1 VLRVVVGAFCAAS
14 DLPRG
19 PDVPLAARI
28 VVRMATFSEDLRGR
42 SDDELVALLLRR
54 PDLASPS
61 PSTLSSLA
69 ARATSRASLERAL
82 GSVDAV
88 VLQVVEAV
96 VALHDDAAPVTA
108 DRVAQAVA
116 VRSDADRELVDAA
129 LDRAVSLLL
138 VRLDDQPA
146 TGSTAGRGL
155 LAAPGLA
162 ELLGPY
168 PAGLPPA
175 GTVSARPA
183 STGRTAGGTPAPAG
197 PLVLDDVLAD
207 APPGARQVLDALT
220 WGPPVGLLPAVRT
233 PARDAVQWLLTHGLL
248 SPGDARHVLLPRDV
262 ALALRSGRTHAQL
275 HRPPATASDVRHPL
289 ELVAGESAMAAQ
301 RTVRL
306 VATLVRTWEIDPAP
320 VLRTGGLGVRELRKL
335 AAQLETDETD
345 TAFVVE
351 LAGAAGLVADDR
363 EEVPTFAP
371 TLAVDE
377 WLGAE
382 LSVRWALL
390 ARTWL
395 TTTRTAWMVG
405 SRDDRGTV
413 RAALDPELTRPWAPR
428 LRASVL
434 GVLADA
440 GPGAA
445 LTATQ
450 VSEQLAWRT
459 PRALPPAAAVAATL
473 REAGF
478 LGVVAA
484 GALSAAGRA
493 LLPDLRPLDE
503 IAATAVT
510 GDGRRGRSAASS
522 AARADAHPDAD
533 DVAQAL
539 RAGLA
544 DAVDEILLQGDLTG
558 VVPGRPS
565 PELEALIERAARV
578 ESRGGALTVR
588 FTPESVRAAL
598 DAGTTADELLADLAA
613 HSRGAVPQP
622 LDYLVRDAARRHGRL
637 RAGAASSYVRAED
650 PALLAGLVEDPRLAA
665 LGLVR
670 LAPTVL
676 AAQVSTRELLAAL
689 RERGLAP
696 VAEGPDGQIVHAERV
711 IRRVTRRPR
720 RGLVTPPDDAS
731 HSTVAR
737 AARIAALVPELRR
750 AELAQQADR
759 EAQLADRE
767 AHRIAAQTRAHEA
780 DAAATAARAAR
791 LGVADEDATGSST
804 TDLDQDTSAGGRAR
818 TVGAGSGGGDSHR
831 GGARRT
837 TPETSGGTADP
848 VAALGLLREAV
859 EDRTDVWLELV
870 DAHGVPQRRRVRPLR
885 LEAGRLRALDPAR
898 DSELTV
904 AVHRIASVARVE
916 PDPLDPDQGDA

>member
-1 VLRVVVGAFCAAS
+1 
-14 DLPRG
+14 
-19 PDVPLAARI
+19 
-28 VVRMATFSEDLRGR
+28 MATFSEDLRGR

-116 VRSDADRELVDAA
+116 ADSDADRELVAAA
-129 LDRAVSLLL
+129 LERAVSLLL
-138 VRLDDQPA
+138 VRLDDQPT
-146 TGSTAGRGL
+146 TGSTEGRGL

-168 PAGLPPA
+168 PAGLPPVGIRSG
-175 GTVSARPA
+175 GTA
-183 STGRTAGGTPAPAG
+183 STGRPAVGTPTSDG
-197 PLVLDDVLAD
+197 PPVLDDVLAD
-207 APPGARQVLDALT
+207 APPGARQVLDALR

-248 SPGDARHVLLPRDV
+248 SPGDTRHVLLPRDV
-262 ALALRSGRTHAQL
+262 ALGLRSGRTHAEL
-275 HRPPATASDVRHPL
+275 HRPPAAPSEVRHPP
-289 ELVAGESAMAAQ
+289 ELVAGESAMTAQ

-306 VATLVRTWEIDPAP
+306 VATLVRTWEIEPAP

-335 AAQLETDETD
+335 AAQLEAEETD

-363 EEVPTFAP
+363 EEIPSFAP
-371 TLAVDE
+371 TLAVDD
-377 WLGAE
+377 WLAAE
-382 LSVRWALL
+382 LPVRWALL

-405 SRDDRGTV
+405 TRDDRGTV

-445 LTATQ
+445 LTAAQ

-459 PRALPPAAAVAATL
+459 PRALPPPAAVAATL
-473 REAGF
+473 REAAF

-493 LLPDLRPLDE
+493 LLRD
-503 IAATAVT
+503 
-510 GDGRRGRSAASS
+510 RSE
-522 AARADAHPDAD
+522 AHPEAD
-533 DVAQAL
+533 DVAAAL
-539 RAGLA
+539 RAGLTN
-544 DAVDEILLQGDLTG
+544 AVDEILLQGDLTG

-613 HSRGAVPQP
+613 HSRGGVPQP

-650 PALLAGLVEDPRLAA
+650 PALLAGLVEDPRLAS

-731 HSTVAR
+731 HSAVAR

-750 AELAQQADR
+750 AELAQQADLA
-759 EAQLADRE
+759 AQLADRE
-767 AHRIAAQTRAHEA
+767 AHRIAAQSRAAEA
-780 DAAATAARAAR
+780 DAAAVAARAAR
-791 LGVADEDATGSST
+791 PGVAGEPAAGSRAADDVPDESV
-804 TDLDQDTSAGGRAR
+804 GGRAR
-818 TVGAGSGGGDSHR
+818 AVSAGSGGGVGPR

-837 TPETSGGTADP
+837 TPRTPGTSGGTADP

-916 PDPLDPDQGDA
+916 PDPLDPTEETHD

>member
-1 VLRVVVGAFCAAS
+1 
-14 DLPRG
+14 
-19 PDVPLAARI
+19 
-28 VVRMATFSEDLRGR
+28 MATFSEDLRSR
-42 SDDELVALLLRR
+42 SDDELVALLRRR

-96 VALHDDAAPVTA
+96 VALHDDAIPVTA
-108 DRVAQAVA
+108 DRVAQAVGA
-116 VRSDADRELVDAA
+116 HSDDDRHLVDTA
-129 LDRAVSLLL
+129 LARAVGLLL
-138 VRLDDQPA
+138 VRLDDEPA
-146 TGSTAGRGL
+146 AAATTGRGL
-155 LAAPGLA
+155 LAAPGVA

-175 GTVSARPA
+175 GTV
-183 STGRTAGGTPAPAG
+183 AGGPTLASRSAAPTPTLPV
-197 PLVLDDVLAD
+197 PLVLEDVLAE
-207 APPGARQVLDALT
+207 APSGARQVLDALM

-248 SPGDARHVLLPRDV
+248 SPGDARHVLLPRAV
-262 ALALRSGRTHAQL
+262 ALALRSGRTHAEL
-275 HRPPATASDVRHPL
+275 HRPPAAPSDVRHPL
-289 ELVAGESAMAAQ
+289 ELVAGEAAMAAQ
-301 RTVRL
+301 RIVRL
-306 VATLVRTWEIDPAP
+306 VATLVRTWEIEPAP

-335 AAQLETDETD
+335 AAELDTQEAD

-363 EEVPTFAP
+363 EEIPSFAP
-371 TLAVDE
+371 TLAVDD
-377 WLGAE
+377 WLSAE

-405 SRDDRGTV
+405 TRNDRGTV

-440 GPGAA
+440 APGAA
-445 LTATQ
+445 LTAAQ

-473 REAGF
+473 REAGL

-484 GALSAAGRA
+484 GALSPAGRA
-493 LLPDLRPLDE
+493 LIPDLRSLD
-503 IAATAVT
+503 AAVATA
-510 GDGRRGRSAASS
+510 GSGNGRLGRPAPSS
-522 AARADAHPDAD
+522 SARADAQPAVD
-533 DVAQAL
+533 DVAAAL

-544 DAVDEILLQGDLTG
+544 DAVDEIMLQGDLTG

-565 PELEALIERAARV
+565 PALEALLERAARV

-598 DAGTTADELLADLAA
+598 DAGTTADELLTDLAA

-622 LDYLVRDAARRHGRL
+622 LEYLVRDAARRHGRL

-650 PALLAGLVEDPRLAA
+650 PALLAGLVEDPQLAA
-665 LGLVR
+665 FGLVR

-696 VAEGPDGQIVHAERV
+696 VAEGLDGQIVHAERV

-720 RGLVTPPDDAS
+720 RGLVTSPDDAS
-731 HSTVAR
+731 HSAAAR

-750 AELAQQADR
+750 AELTQQADL
-759 EAQLADRE
+759 AAHLADRE
-767 AHRIAAQTRAHEA
+767 AHRVAARSRAGDA
-780 DAAATAARAAR
+780 DAAATVARAAGR
-791 LGVADEDATGSST
+791 GAAADDTAGPST
-804 TDLDQDTSAGGRAR
+804 AGMDQHTSAAGHARALDGDRR
-818 TVGAGSGGGDSHR
+818 TGVGHR
-831 GGARRT
+831 PPARRT
-837 TPETSGGTADP
+837 TPASSATSAGTADP
-848 VAALGLLREAV
+848 VAALGLLREAL

-870 DAHGVPQRRRVRPLR
+870 DAHGSPQRRRVRPLR

-904 AVHRIASVARVE
+904 AVHRIASVTRVE
-916 PDPLDPDQGDA
+916 PDPLDPTEETHD

>member
-1 VLRVVVGAFCAAS
+1 
-14 DLPRG
+14 
-19 PDVPLAARI
+19 
-28 VVRMATFSEDLRGR
+28 MATFSEDLRSR

-96 VALHDDAAPVTA
+96 VALHDDDVPLTA
-108 DRVAQAVA
+108 DSVARAVGA
-116 VRSDADRELVDAA
+116 SSDADRELVDAA
-129 LDRAVSLLL
+129 LARAVSLLL
-138 VRLDDQPA
+138 VRLDDEPV

-168 PAGLPPA
+168 PAGLPPV
-175 GTVSARPA
+175 GTVAGGPA
-183 STGRTAGGTPAPAG
+183 SAARGSGATPAQPA
-197 PLVLDDVLAD
+197 PLVLDDALAD
-207 APPGARQVLDALT
+207 APPGARQVLDALM
-220 WGPPVGLLPAVRT
+220 WGPPVGLLPAPRT

-248 SPGDARHVLLPRDV
+248 IPGDSRHVLLPREV
-262 ALALRSGRTHAQL
+262 ALTLRSGRTHAEL
-275 HRPPATASDVRHPL
+275 HRPPAAPADVRHPL

-306 VATLVRTWEIDPAP
+306 VASLVRTWEIEPAP

-335 AAQLETDETD
+335 AAQLETEEAD

-363 EEVPTFAP
+363 EEVPSFAP
-371 TLAVDE
+371 TLAVDD
-377 WLGAE
+377 WLTAE

-405 SRDDRGTV
+405 TRDDRGTV

-440 GPGAA
+440 EPGAA
-445 LTATQ
+445 LTVAQ

-473 REAGF
+473 HEAGF

-484 GALSAAGRA
+484 GALSPAGRA

-503 IAATAVT
+503 IATTASSRT
-510 GDGRRGRSAASS
+510 GRRARPATSAAVG
-522 AARADAHPDAD
+522 AHAQPDAD
-533 DVAQAL
+533 DVAAAL

-613 HSRGAVPQP
+613 HSRGGIPQP

-720 RGLVTPPDDAS
+720 RGLVTPPDDAAQS
-731 HSTVAR
+731 AVAR
-737 AARIAALVPELRR
+737 AARVAALVPELRR
-750 AELAQQADR
+750 AELAQQADL

-767 AHRIAAQTRAHEA
+767 AHRVAARTRADEA

-791 LGVADEDATGSST
+791 TGAAAGDAIGSGAGGDDAGRDVAAPVD
-804 TDLDQDTSAGGRAR
+804 GRAR
-818 TVGAGSGGGDSHR
+818 TAGGGSGGGAGHR
-831 GGARRT
+831 APARRST
-837 TPETSGGTADP
+837 SPTSGGTADP

-916 PDPLDPDQGDA
+916 PDPLDPTEETHD

>member
-1 VLRVVVGAFCAAS
+1 VLRVVVGAVCAGS
-14 DLPRG
+14 DLLRG
-19 PDVPLAARI
+19 PDAPPTARI

-69 ARATSRASLERAL
+69 ARATSRASQERAL

-96 VALHDDAAPVTA
+96 VALHDDAVPVTA
-108 DRVAQAVA
+108 DRVAQAVGA
-116 VRSDADRELVDAA
+116 RSDADRELVDTA
-129 LDRAVSLLL
+129 LVRAVSLLL
-138 VRLDDQPA
+138 VRLDDPPA
-146 TGSTAGRGL
+146 GGAAAGRGL

-175 GTVSARPA
+175 GSVAGGSTSTV
-183 STGRTAGGTPAPAG
+183 RTATAG
-197 PLVLDDVLAD
+197 PALAGPHVLDDALAD
-207 APPGARQVLDALT
+207 APSGARQVLDALT

-233 PARDAVQWLLTHGLL
+233 PARDAVQWLLTRGLL
-248 SPGDARHVLLPRDV
+248 IPGDARHVLLPREV
-262 ALALRSGRTHAQL
+262 ALALRSGRTHAEL
-275 HRPPATASDVRHPL
+275 HRRPAAPADVRHPI

-306 VATLVRTWEIDPAP
+306 VATLVRTWEIEPAP

-335 AAQLETDETD
+335 ATQLEVGETD
-345 TAFVVE
+345 AAFVVE

-363 EEVPTFAP
+363 EEIPAFAP

-377 WLGAE
+377 WLAAE

-405 SRDDRGTV
+405 TRDERGTV

-445 LTATQ
+445 LTGPQ

-459 PRALPPAAAVAATL
+459 PRALPPTAAISATL
-473 REAGF
+473 REATF

-493 LLPDLRPLDE
+493 LLPDPRPLDE
-503 IAATAVT
+503 IAATAVS
-510 GDGRRGRSAASS
+510 GGGRRAGAATSS
-522 AARADAHPDAD
+522 AARADAHPSTD
-533 DVAQAL
+533 DVAEAL

-613 HSRGAVPQP
+613 HARGAVPQP

-676 AAQVSTRELLAAL
+676 AAHASTRELLAAL

-696 VAEGPDGQIVHAERV
+696 VAEGLDGQIVHAERV

-750 AELAQQADR
+750 AELTQQADR
-759 EAQLADRE
+759 EAQLAGRE
-767 AHRIAAQTRAHEA
+767 AHRIAAQARADEA

-791 LGVADEDATGSST
+791 IDASGEGAGGSAQAGTTQTPTGSRT
-804 TDLDQDTSAGGRAR
+804 ADLTPGVRTSAGGRAR
-818 TVGAGSGGGDSHR
+818 A
-831 GGARRT
+831 AR
-837 TPETSGGTADP
+837 PGTSEGTADP

-904 AVHRIASVARVE
+904 AVHRIASVTRVE
-916 PDPLDPDQGDA
+916 PDPLDPDRGDA

>member
-1 VLRVVVGAFCAAS
+1 
-14 DLPRG
+14 
-19 PDVPLAARI
+19 
-28 VVRMATFSEDLRGR
+28 MATFSEDLRSR

-108 DRVAQAVA
+108 DRVAQAVGA
-116 VRSDADRELVDAA
+116 RSDADRELVDTA
-129 LDRAVSLLL
+129 LACAIGLLL
-138 VRLDDQPA
+138 VRRDDAPS

-155 LAAPGLA
+155 LAAPGVA

-168 PAGLPPA
+168 PAGLTPA
-175 GTVSARPA
+175 GTVPGGPA
-183 STGRTAGGTPAPAG
+183 SAARSAVPAPPSPA
-197 PLVLDDVLAD
+197 PLVDDALAE
-207 APPGARQVLDALT
+207 APPGARQVLDALM
-220 WGPPVGLLPAVRT
+220 WGPPVGLLPAPRT
-233 PARDAVQWLLTHGLL
+233 PAREAVQWLLTHGLL
-248 SPGDARHVLLPRDV
+248 IPGDSRHVLLPREV
-262 ALALRSGRTHAQL
+262 ALALRSGRTHADL
-275 HRPPATASDVRHPL
+275 HRPPAAPSDVRHPL

-306 VATLVRTWEIDPAP
+306 VASLVRTWEIEPAP

-335 AAQLETDETD
+335 AAQLEAEEAD

-363 EEVPTFAP
+363 EEIPSFAP
-371 TLAVDE
+371 TLAVDD
-377 WLGAE
+377 WLPAE
-382 LSVRWALL
+382 LSDRWALL

-405 SRDDRGTV
+405 TRDDRGTV

-440 GPGAA
+440 EPGAA
-445 LTATQ
+445 LTVAQ
-450 VSEQLAWRT
+450 VTEQLAWRT

-484 GALSAAGRA
+484 GALSPAGRA
-493 LLPDLRPLDE
+493 LLR
-503 IAATAVT
+503 
-510 GDGRRGRSAASS
+510 DGSDTKPG
-522 AARADAHPDAD
+522 
-533 DVAQAL
+533 DVAAAL

-613 HSRGAVPQP
+613 HSRGAIPQP

-637 RAGAASSYVRAED
+637 RAGTASSYVRADD
-650 PALLAGLVEDPRLAA
+650 PALLAGLVEDPQLAS

-689 RERGLAP
+689 RERGIAP

-731 HSTVAR
+731 HSALAR
-737 AARIAALVPELRR
+737 AARAAALVPELRR
-750 AELAQQADR
+750 AELAQQADLD
-759 EAQLADRE
+759 ALLADRE
-767 AHRIAAQTRAHEA
+767 AHRVAARLRADEA
-780 DAAATAARAAR
+780 DAAADAVRAAR
-791 LGVADEDATGSST
+791 SGATAAH
-804 TDLDQDTSAGGRAR
+804 DTAPHAAEPDRDVPAGDRAR
-818 TVGAGSGGGDSHR
+818 PVGAGPGGGVGHR
-831 GGARRT
+831 SPARRT
-837 TPETSGGTADP
+837 TPPTSGGTADP

-916 PDPLDPDQGDA
+916 PDPLDPTEETHD

>member
-1 VLRVVVGAFCAAS
+1 
-14 DLPRG
+14 
-19 PDVPLAARI
+19 
-28 VVRMATFSEDLRGR
+28 MATFSEDLRSR
-42 SDDELVALLLRR
+42 SDDELVALLRRR

-88 VLQVVEAV
+88 VLQAVEAV
-96 VALHDDAAPVTA
+96 VALHDDATPVTA
-108 DRVAQAVA
+108 DRVAQAVGA
-116 VRSDADRELVDAA
+116 RSDADRELVDMA
-129 LDRAVSLLL
+129 LARAVSLLL
-138 VRLDDQPA
+138 VRLDEEPA
-146 TGSTAGRGL
+146 TGTATGRGL

-175 GTVSARPA
+175 GTVSGGPA
-183 STGRTAGGTPAPAG
+183 PTGRNGAVTPTVPAPLLLG
-197 PLVLDDVLAD
+197 DVLAD
-207 APPGARQVLDALT
+207 APPGARQVLDALM

-248 SPGDARHVLLPRDV
+248 FPGDTRHVLLARDV
-262 ALALRSGRTHAQL
+262 ALALRSGRTHAEL
-275 HRPPATASDVRHPL
+275 RRPPAAPSDVRHPL
-289 ELVAGESAMAAQ
+289 ELVAGESVMAAQ
-301 RTVRL
+301 RIVRL
-306 VATLVRTWEIDPAP
+306 VASLVRTWEIEPAP

-335 AAQLETDETD
+335 AAQLETEEAD

-363 EEVPTFAP
+363 EEIPSFAP
-371 TLAVDE
+371 TLAVDD
-377 WLGAE
+377 WLTAE

-390 ARTWL
+390 ARMWL
-395 TTTRTAWMVG
+395 TTNRTAWMVG
-405 SRDDRGTV
+405 ARDDRGTV
-413 RAALDPELTRPWAPR
+413 RAALNPELTRPWAPR

-440 GPGAA
+440 APGTA
-445 LTATQ
+445 LTVAQ

-459 PRALPPAAAVAATL
+459 PRALPPTAAVAATL
-473 REAGF
+473 REAGL

-484 GALSAAGRA
+484 GALSPAGRA

-503 IAATAVT
+503 VAATARS
-510 GDGRRGRSAASS
+510 GDGRRARSAAPSS
-522 AARADAHPDAD
+522 AGARAQPDAD
-533 DVAQAL
+533 DVAAAL
-539 RAGLA
+539 RDGLA

-598 DAGTTADELLADLAA
+598 DAGTTADELLAGLAA
-613 HSRGAVPQP
+613 HSRGSVPQP

-665 LGLVR
+665 FGLVR

-696 VAEGPDGQIVHAERV
+696 VAEGPDGHIVHAERV

-731 HSTVAR
+731 HSAAAR
-737 AARIAALVPELRR
+737 AARVAALVPELRR
-750 AELAQQADR
+750 AELAQQADLQ
-759 EAQLADRE
+759 AQLADRE
-767 AHRIAAQTRAHEA
+767 AHRVAARSRAD
-780 DAAATAARAAR
+780 DAASAATAARAAGR
-791 LGVADEDATGSST
+791 GTAADDALGSSAAE
-804 TDLDQDTSAGGRAR
+804 LDQHASVGGRPRAVDAGPRGGVGHRPLARCTTPATPATSA
-818 TVGAGSGGGDSHR
+818 
-831 GGARRT
+831 
-837 TPETSGGTADP
+837 TSGGTADP

-916 PDPLDPDQGDA
+916 PDPLDPTEETHD

>member
-1 VLRVVVGAFCAAS
+1 MLRVVVDAVCAER
-14 DLPRG
+14 DLLRG
-19 PDVPLAARI
+19 PDAPPTARI
-28 VVRMATFSEDLRGR
+28 VVRMATFSEDLRSR

-82 GSVDAV
+82 GGVDAV

-96 VALHDDAAPVTA
+96 VALHDDAVPVTA
-108 DRVAQAVA
+108 DRVAQAVG
-116 VRSDADRELVDAA
+116 VGSDADRELVDTA
-129 LDRAVSLLL
+129 LARAVSLLL
-138 VRLDDQPA
+138 VRPDDPTA
-146 TGSTAGRGL
+146 TGRGL

-175 GTVSARPA
+175 GTVAGGST
-183 STGRTAGGTPAPAG
+183 STGRTAFAGPAPAG
-197 PLVLDDVLAD
+197 PVVLDDALAD

-233 PARDAVQWLLTHGLL
+233 PARDAVQWLLAHGLL
-248 SPGDARHVLLPRDV
+248 IPGDARHVLLPREV

-275 HRPPATASDVRHPL
+275 HRPPAVPTDVHHPL

-306 VATLVRTWEIDPAP
+306 VATLVRTWEIEPAP

-335 AAQLETDETD
+335 ATQLEIGETD
-345 TAFVVE
+345 AAFVVE

-363 EEVPTFAP
+363 EEIPAFAP

-377 WLGAE
+377 WLAAE

-405 SRDDRGTV
+405 TRDERGTV

-440 GPGAA
+440 VPGAA
-445 LTATQ
+445 LTGPQ

-459 PRALPPAAAVAATL
+459 PRALPPTAAVSATL
-473 REAGF
+473 REAGL
-478 LGVVAA
+478 LGVMAA
-484 GALSAAGRA
+484 GALSPAGRA
-493 LLPDLRPLDE
+493 LLPDRDPLDE
-503 IAATAVT
+503 IAATAVS
-510 GDGRRGRSAASS
+510 GGGRRTGAATSS
-522 AARADAHPDAD
+522 AARADAHADTDA
-533 DVAQAL
+533 VAQAL
-539 RAGLA
+539 RSALA

-558 VVPGRPS
+558 VVPGHPS

-613 HSRGAVPQP
+613 HARGAVPQP

-676 AAQVSTRELLAAL
+676 AAQASTRELLAAL

-731 HSTVAR
+731 HGTVAR

-750 AELAQQADR
+750 AELAQQVDR
-759 EAQLADRE
+759 EAQLAGRE
-767 AHRIAAQTRAHEA
+767 AHRIAAQTRADEA
-780 DAAATAARAAR
+780 DAAATAARAA
-791 LGVADEDATGSST
+791 GTDASGETPTGSST
-804 TDLDQDTSAGGRAR
+804 ADLTPDERTSAGGRGRAR
-818 TVGAGSGGGDSHR
+818 AASAGSGGVVGH
-831 GGARRT
+831 GGAART
-837 TPETSGGTADP
+837 TTRGTSEGTADP

-870 DAHGVPQRRRVRPLR
+870 DAHGVPQRRRVRPIR
-885 LEAGRLRALDPAR
+885 LEAGRLRAIDPAR

-916 PDPLDPDQGDA
+916 PEPLDPDRGDA

>member
-1 VLRVVVGAFCAAS
+1 
-14 DLPRG
+14 
-19 PDVPLAARI
+19 
-28 VVRMATFSEDLRGR
+28 MATFSEDLRSR

-96 VALHDDAAPVTA
+96 VALHDDATPVTP
-108 DRVAQAVA
+108 DRVAQAVG
-116 VRSDADRELVDAA
+116 VRSDADRELVGAA
-129 LDRAVSLLL
+129 LAHAVSLLL
-138 VRLDDQPA
+138 LRLDDAPT
-146 TGSTAGRGL
+146 TGSEGRGL

-175 GTVSARPA
+175 GTGSGGPSSAARSA
-183 STGRTAGGTPAPAG
+183 ATAPDLAAPRA
-197 PLVLDDVLAD
+197 LDDALAD
-207 APPGARQVLDALT
+207 APPGARQVLDALM
-220 WGPPVGLLPAVRT
+220 WGPPVGLLPALRT

-248 SPGDARHVLLPRDV
+248 VPGDARHVLLPRDV
-262 ALALRSGRTHAQL
+262 ALALRSGRTHAGL
-275 HRPPATASDVRHPL
+275 HRPPAATSDVRHPL

-301 RTVRL
+301 RVVRL
-306 VATLVRTWEIDPAP
+306 VASLVRTWEIEPAP

-335 AAQLETDETD
+335 AAQLETEETD

-363 EEVPTFAP
+363 EEIPSFAP
-371 TLAVDE
+371 TLAVDD
-377 WLGAE
+377 WLTAE

-405 SRDDRGTV
+405 TRDDRGMV

-440 GPGAA
+440 EPGAA
-445 LTATQ
+445 LTVVQ
-450 VSEQLAWRT
+450 VSEQLAWRS

-473 REAGF
+473 HEAGL

-484 GALSAAGRA
+484 GALSPAGRA

-503 IAATAVT
+503 TAGTATARS
-510 GDGRRGRSAASS
+510 GRRVRSAATG
-522 AARADAHPDAD
+522 AEPQPDVD
-533 DVAQAL
+533 DVAAAL

-650 PALLAGLVEDPRLAA
+650 PALLAGLVEDPRLAS

-676 AAQVSTRELLAAL
+676 AAQVSTRELLTAL

-720 RGLVTPPDDAS
+720 RGLVTLPDDAS
-731 HSTVAR
+731 QSAAAR

-750 AELAQQADR
+750 AELAQQADLA
-759 EAQLADRE
+759 AQLADRE
-767 AHRIAAQTRAHEA
+767 AHRVAARSRADEA

-791 LGVADEDATGSST
+791 TGTADEDADRDRSVPVDGHPP
-804 TDLDQDTSAGGRAR
+804 A
-818 TVGAGSGGGDSHR
+818 VGAGHR
-831 GGARRT
+831 TSAAQREAARRATPPT
-837 TPETSGGTADP
+837 TGGTADP

-916 PDPLDPDQGDA
+916 QDPLDPDRGDE